1 MKKKVFTIVTIV
13 FFCAVAIYFFVDTVL
28 SYTEVQRNSSV
39 IESLKKD
46 SEKIEEEILET
57 RLKMERFRKDPR
69 AAESLLRRKFEMLRK
84 DQYYINDK
92 IN

>member
-1 MKKKVFTIVTIV
+1 MNKKFFTIIAIV
-13 FFCAVAIYFFVDTVL
+13 FFSVFAIYFFVDTIL
-28 SYTEVQRNSSV
+28 SYTEVERNSSV
-39 IESLKKD
+39 IETLKKE

-92 IN
+92 TN